1 VAHPHA
7 PRDEVAQAL
16 VGGGGG
22 WGHGGI
28 LAGIPCAGRI
38 AGAGGVTGGGTGGG
52 EALPRCHALLQALS
66 QALRD
71 ASTPF
76 PCVGCTNIIELLK

>member
-1 VAHPHA
+1 VGHVLRGGGAAASQELHEHPGLLRVAHALGDGLP
-7 PRDEVAQAL
+7 QAL

-22 WGHGGI
+22 WGHGWD
-28 LAGIPCAGRI
+28 LGRD
-38 AGAGGVTGGGTGGG
+38 
-52 EALPRCHALLQALS
+52 LS

-76 PCVGCTNIIELLK
+76 PCVGCTNITELLK

>member
-1 VAHPHA
+1 MGA
-7 PRDEVAQAL
+7 
-16 VGGGGG
+16 
-22 WGHGGI
+22 WGI
-28 LAGIPCAGRI
+28 LALWGPALVLGC
-38 AGAGGVTGGGTGGG
+38 VTGGGICRG

-76 PCVGCTNIIELLK
+76 PCVGCTNITELLK

>member
-1 VAHPHA
+1 MRMRLAMVS
-7 PRDEVAQAL
+7 RRRSSVGEG
-16 VGGGGG
+16 VGGMGPSWPGC
-22 WGHGGI
+22 
-28 LAGIPCAGRI
+28 LVRARLLGR
-38 AGAGGVTGGGTGGG
+38 GVTGGGTGGG

-76 PCVGCTNIIELLK
+76 PCVGCTNITELLK